1 MRALSRALIAAS
13 FSPVGVVVL
22 AALDST
28 VFFSL
33 PLGIDTAVIALSAR
47 LRSLAWIVP
56 LLATGGSLG
65 GAWLTFWMGRKI
77 GEQDLSRYVRPRRL
91 DQVRRRV
98 KTRGAVALA
107 AFDLIPPP
115 FPFTAFVLAAGALDV
130 RVTTFFITLALVRL
144 ARFGIEALL
153 GVWYGRRVLAW
164 MDADLFH
171 ECVIAAMCLAFAL
184 TIVSIVKMARMAR
197 SKRA

>member
-1 MRALSRALIAAS
+1 MLIAAS
-13 FSPVGVVVL
+13 FSPAGVVVL

-28 VFFSL
+28 IFFSL
-33 PLGIDTAVIALSAR
+33 PLGIDTAVVVLAAR

-56 LLATGGSLG
+56 LLATAGSLG

-77 GEQDLSRYVRPRRL
+77 GEQDLSRYIRPRRL
-91 DQVRRRV
+91 EQVRRRV
-98 KTRGAVALA
+98 KARGAVALA

-130 RVTTFFITLALVRL
+130 SASTFFSTLAAVRL
-144 ARFGIEALL
+144 ARFGVEALL
-153 GVWYGRRVLAW
+153 GVSYGRRVLAW

-171 ECVIAAMCLAFAL
+171 DFVITATCLAFAL
-184 TIVSIVKMARMAR
+184 TIVSVVKLARISR
-197 SKRA
+197 SRKA